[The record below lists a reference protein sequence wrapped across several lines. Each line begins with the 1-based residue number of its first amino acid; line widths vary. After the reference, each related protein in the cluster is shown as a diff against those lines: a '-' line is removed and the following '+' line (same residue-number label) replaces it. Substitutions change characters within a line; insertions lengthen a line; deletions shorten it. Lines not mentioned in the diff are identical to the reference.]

1 MADIKKVK
9 TLTGEI
15 INNSTDKTV
24 TVLLSRIKS
33 HRIYKKN
40 YIVNKKIQAHDQGNL
55 YKIGDIVEIS
65 PSRPLSKT
73 KKYIVTKK
81 VK

>member
-1 MADIKKVK
+1 MIDIRKQK
-9 TLTGEI
+9 TLIGKI
-15 INNSTDKTV
+15 VGDSTDKTV

-40 YIVNKKIQAHDQGNL
+40 YTVNNKIKAHDQNNS
-55 YKIGDIVEIS
+55 YTIGDIVEIS

-73 KKYIVTKK
+73 KKYVVTKK